1 LKTAKKDYK
10 LFKKI
15 KEDKF
20 EVEQLHHYELNLLLG
35 NRDFQV
41 AVIDKRSNQ
50 CLIVEDFIISSID
63 SYAKLIVVFEHIF
76 DDHHLLKAGFWS
88 SIKVG
93 IKGNKFAL
101 VPESLFNPDSLF
113 DYLKFNCK
121 INKDANELKYF
132 KHHKS
137 EAVNAFAIDNRLYEW
152 LESMYPKKEISYFHQ
167 SSALI
172 EGVLDQLDNYPSD
185 SIFVYIDRFKL
196 HIIASKNKK
205 LEYYNQFYIKQFS
218 DYIKYIMTVMKG
230 LNRDHLNTNV
240 VLWGYLGKQ
249 SKHYNEFAKYIKNIS
264 FGKRPKSLTFGY
276 PFDELQDHHY
286 FDLYNVHL
294 CD

>member
-1 LKTAKKDYK
+1 MKTAKKEYK

-20 EVEQLHHYELNLLLG
+20 EVDQLHNYDLNLLLG
-35 NRDFQV
+35 NRDLQLSV
-41 AVIDKRSNQ
+41 VDNRSNR
-50 CLIVEDFIISSID
+50 CLIIEDFIISSID
-63 SYAKLIVVFEHIF
+63 SYAKLVNVFERIF

-88 SIKVG
+88 SVKVG

-101 VPESLFNPDSLF
+101 VPESLFNPESIF

-121 INKDANELKYF
+121 VNKEYDQLMYY
-132 KHHKS
+132 KHGKS
-137 EAVNAFAIDNRLYEW
+137 EAVNTFAIDTRLYNW
-152 LESMYPKKEISYFHQ
+152 LESLYADKKISYFHQ

-172 EGVLDQLDNYPSD
+172 EGVIEQLDNYPKD
-185 SIFVYIDRFKL
+185 SVFVYVDRFKL
-196 HIIASKNKK
+196 HIITSKNNK

-230 LNRDHLNTNV
+230 LNRNQLKTNV

-264 FGKRPKSLTFGY
+264 FGGRPKFLNFGY

-294 CD
+294 CK

>member
-1 LKTAKKDYK
+1 MKTAKKEYK

-20 EVEQLHHYELNLLLG
+20 EVNQLHNYDLNLLLG
-35 NRDFQV
+35 NRDLQLSV
-41 AVIDKRSNQ
+41 VDNRSNR
-50 CLIVEDFIISSID
+50 CLIIEDFIISSID
-63 SYAKLIVVFEHIF
+63 SYGKLVNVFEQIF

-88 SIKVG
+88 SVKVG

-101 VPESLFNPDSLF
+101 VPESLFNPESIF

-121 INKDANELKYF
+121 VNKEYDQLMYY
-132 KHHKS
+132 KHSKS
-137 EAVNAFAIDNRLYEW
+137 EAVNTFAIDTRLYNW
-152 LESMYPKKEISYFHQ
+152 LDSLYTDKKISYFHQ

-172 EGVLDQLDNYPSD
+172 EGVIEQLDNYPKD
-185 SIFVYIDRFKL
+185 SVFVYVDRFKL
-196 HIIASKNKK
+196 HIITSKNNK

-230 LNRDHLNTNV
+230 LNRNQLKTNV

-249 SKHYNEFAKYIKNIS
+249 SKHYNEFAKYIKNIT
-264 FGKRPKSLTFGY
+264 FGSRPKFLNFGY

-294 CD
+294 CK

>member
-1 LKTAKKDYK
+1 MKTAKKEYK

-20 EVEQLHHYELNLLLG
+20 EVDQLHNYDLNLLLG
-35 NRDFQV
+35 NRDLQLSV
-41 AVIDKRSNQ
+41 VDNRNNR

-63 SYAKLIVVFEHIF
+63 SYAKLVNVFEQIF

-88 SIKVG
+88 SVKVG

-101 VPESLFNPDSLF
+101 VPESLFNPESIF

-121 INKDANELKYF
+121 VNKEYDELLYY
-132 KHHKS
+132 KHSKS
-137 EAVNAFAIDNRLYEW
+137 EAVNTFAIDTRLYNW
-152 LESMYPKKEISYFHQ
+152 LESLYSDKKISYFHQ

-172 EGVLDQLDNYPSD
+172 EGVIEQLDNYPKD
-185 SIFVYIDRFKL
+185 SVFVYVDRFKL
-196 HIIASKNKK
+196 HIITSKNNK

-230 LNRDHLNTNV
+230 LNRNQLKTNV

-249 SKHYNEFAKYIKNIS
+249 SKQYNEFAKYIKNIS
-264 FGKRPKSLTFGY
+264 FGGRPKFLNFGY

-294 CD
+294 CE

>member
-1 LKTAKKDYK
+1 MKTAKKEYK

-20 EVEQLHHYELNLLLG
+20 EVDQLHNYDLNLLLG
-35 NRDFQV
+35 NRDLQLSV
-41 AVIDKRSNQ
+41 VDNRSNR
-50 CLIVEDFIISSID
+50 CLIIEDFIISSID
-63 SYAKLIVVFEHIF
+63 SYAKLVNVFEHIF

-88 SIKVG
+88 SVKVG

-101 VPESLFNPDSLF
+101 VPESLFNPESIF

-121 INKDANELKYF
+121 VNKEYDELMYY
-132 KHHKS
+132 KHSKS
-137 EAVNAFAIDNRLYEW
+137 EAVNTFAIDTRLYNW
-152 LESMYPKKEISYFHQ
+152 LESLYTDKQISYFHQ

-172 EGVLDQLDNYPSD
+172 EGVIEQLDNYPKD
-185 SIFVYIDRFKL
+185 SVFVYVDRFKL
-196 HIIASKNKK
+196 HIITSKNNK

-230 LNRDHLNTNV
+230 LNRNQLKTNV

-264 FGKRPKSLTFGY
+264 FGGRPKFLNFGY

-294 CD
+294 CK

>member
-1 LKTAKKDYK
+1 MKTANKDYK

-20 EVEQLHHYELNLLLG
+20 EVDQLQHYDLNILLG
-35 NRDFQV
+35 NRDLQL
-41 AVIDKRSNQ
+41 AVVDKRSNR

-63 SYAKLIVVFEHIF
+63 SYSNLVNVFENIF

-88 SIKVG
+88 SVKVG

-101 VPESLFNPDSLF
+101 VPESLFNPDSIF

-121 INKDANELKYF
+121 VNEESDELMYY
-132 KHHKS
+132 KHSKS
-137 EAVNAFAIDNRLYEW
+137 EAVNTFAIDNRLYNW
-152 LESMYPKKEISYFHQ
+152 LESLYIDKKILYFHQ

-172 EGVLDQLDNYPSD
+172 EGVLAELANYPDD
-185 SIFVYIDRFKL
+185 SIFVYVDRFKL
-196 HIIASKNKK
+196 HIVTSKNKK

-230 LNRDHLNTNV
+230 LNRNQLNTNV

-249 SKHYNEFAKYIKNIS
+249 SKHYNEFAKYIKNLS
-264 FGKRPKSLTFGY
+264 FGGRPKFLKFGY